1 MIPTAAILAGGLAT
15 RMYPETK
22 KIPKSL
28 IEIGGQPFIFH
39 QLALLRR
46 EQITHVVMC
55 VGYLG
60 GQIQEAVGDG
70 SEFDMNVEFSF
81 DGDTLLGTGGAL
93 RKALPLLGDVF
104 SVFYGDAYLDTG
116 YPLIFEAFASQD
128 KMGLMTVFE
137 NKGKWDTSNVVF
149 RNGKIV
155 NYSKKNLTPE
165 MCHIDYGISLFR
177 KEVFSGFPEDEYL
190 DLADIHIGLMRKNE
204 LMGYEVYDRFYE
216 IGSQKGHNDFNR
228 YVEETGTAFTNKCTE

>member
-1 MIPTAAILAGGLAT
+1 MIPTAAILAGGMAT

-81 DGDTLLGTGGAL
+81 DGNTLLGTG
-93 RKALPLLGDVF
+93 RSTK
-104 SVFYGDAYLDTG
+104 S
-116 YPLIFEAFASQD
+116 ASI
-128 KMGLMTVFE
+128 T
-137 NKGKWDTSNVVF
+137 
-149 RNGKIV
+149 R
-155 NYSKKNLTPE
+155 
-165 MCHIDYGISLFR
+165 
-177 KEVFSGFPEDEYL
+177 
-190 DLADIHIGLMRKNE
+190 
-204 LMGYEVYDRFYE
+204 
-216 IGSQKGHNDFNR
+216 
-228 YVEETGTAFTNKCTE
+228 